1 MQPPQSVCFFENV
14 DEVEMHQSARM
25 LAVQQPIIPV
35 VGELIRNHPG
45 TISLGQGVVH
55 YGPPREAIEQIQTFL
70 ADPENHKYKSVEG
83 IPQLI
88 AAIERKLAAENGIA
102 TQPNSRVVV
111 TAGGN
116 MAFFNALLAIAD
128 PGDEIIL
135 LVPYYFNHEMAV
147 AMLNCRARLVP
158 LDNEYQ
164 IDLNALRTAI
174 AERTRAVV
182 TISPNNPSGAVYPRA
197 ALAAVNQLCQE
208 RGIYHISDEAYE
220 YFVHEDATHFSPGS
234 LPNASGHTISLF
246 SLSKAY
252 GFASWRVGYMVL
264 PEALT
269 VAVRKAQDTILIC
282 PPLVS
287 QYAAVGALSA
297 PESYRR
303 DNVARVGQVRR
314 MVLEELDALRSFC
327 EIPPAMGA
335 FYFLLRVD
343 TNQAPME
350 VVERLVREFGV
361 AVIPGTTFGM
371 EHGCYLRVAYGGAR
385 RENDRRGNR
394 AAGTRFEINRGSVSR
409 CRSSPVSWTSPGK
422 TRKQRTGALARCWR
436 VQSSNRARSSC
447 CRRCLP
453 PALA

>member
-1 MQPPQSVCFFENV
+1 MRGLNHQKSYEI
-14 DEVEMHQSARM
+14 EMNQSARM

-55 YGPPREAIEQIQTFL
+55 YGPPPEAIEQIQTFL
-70 ADPENHKYKSVEG
+70 ADPQNHKYKSVEG
-83 IPQLI
+83 IPELI
-88 AAIERKLAAENGIA
+88 SAIERKLASDNGIA
-102 TQPNSRVVV
+102 TQPHSRVVV

-158 LDNEYQ
+158 LDSEFQ
-164 IDLNALRTAI
+164 IDLDALSAAI
-174 AERTRAVV
+174 TDRTRAIV
-182 TISPNNPSGAVYPRA
+182 TISPNNPSGAVYPRE
-197 ALAAVNQLCQE
+197 ALTSVNQLCQA

-220 YFVHEDATHFSPGS
+220 YFVHEDAKHFSPGS
-234 LPNASGHTISLF
+234 LPDAAGHTISLF

-264 PEALT
+264 PEALA

-297 PESYRR
+297 PESFRR
-303 DNVARVGQVRR
+303 DNVARVGLVRR
-314 MVLEELDALRSFC
+314 MVLEELGAVRCFC
-327 EIPPAMGA
+327 EIPPALGA

-343 TNQAPME
+343 TNQGPMD

-371 EHGCYLRVAYGGAR
+371 EHGCYLRVAYGAL
-385 RENDRRGNR
+385 DAQTT
-394 AAGTRFEINRGSVSR
+394 AAGIGRLVRGLKSIV
-409 CRSSPVSWTSPGK
+409 
-422 TRKQRTGALARCWR
+422 GA
-436 VQSSNRARSSC
+436 
-447 CRRCLP
+447 
-453 PALA
+453 